1 MEVVSVLTEAELE
14 QRLVLTGRSA
24 RPIPPYPVLFPERLI
39 VQAASH
45 LHQSGRRGLE
55 QLVLWAGY
63 PTPQGVALTTL
74 LLPETEA
81 EPLWVRI
88 RPADQPKIVTWLRR
102 YGQLLFV
109 EAHTHGDGPFATELS
124 EEDRR
129 HPAGRQEGFLTMIVT
144 GYARHG
150 IDFRRAGVWECR
162 HLNYQRVPSAEVT
175 RRLRVVT
182 DEEVRHVLIS
192 ND

>member
-1 MEVVSVLTEAELE
+1 MELDRRLTTA
-14 QRLVLTGRSA
+14 GRTA
-24 RPIPPYPVLFPERLI
+24 RPAPPYAVFFPECLI
-39 VQAASH
+39 TRAASH
-45 LHQSGRRGLE
+45 LWQNGRHGLE
-55 QLVLWAGY
+55 QIVLWAGY

-88 RPADQPKIVTWLRR
+88 LPAEQPKIVAWLHR

-129 HPAGRQEGFLTMIVT
+129 HPAGRQDGFLTVIVT

-150 IDFRRAGVWECR
+150 IHLPGAGVWECQR
-162 HLNYQRVPSAEVT
+162 LIYRRVPSAEVT

-182 DEEVRHVLIS
+182 DEEVRRVLI
-192 ND
+192 